1 MQCNHFSIE
10 YQARWCELGYRRM
23 NSDSI
28 VLPFSPVGLGIGI
41 SNKSLHTNIIK
52 KCPLTFVDTDS

>member
-1 MQCNHFSIE
+1 
-10 YQARWCELGYRRM
+10 M

-28 VLPFSPVGLGIGI
+28 VLPFSPVGLGICI

-52 KCPLTFVDTDS
+52 KCSLTFVDTDS